1 MKRFVFSGKITK
13 FDTQNITGL
22 IINLIERQLIV
33 CAKSHFKLD
42 I

>member
-1 MKRFVFSGKITK
+1 MKRFVFPGEIRK
-13 FDTQNITGL
+13 FEIQIIAGL

-33 CAKSHFKLD
+33 CAKSHIKLN